1 MLGIIAVVLII
12 GISVFSL
19 HSMDEGSRKVFLTKW
34 RYPIRGA
41 AAMLLSAGGYF
52 SYDEYVYQAER
63 AEQHAE
69 VLAKDSA
76 EVAKVRA
83 TLIKALA
90 RHGFKPHPKTLFAT
104 GRSDIETL
112 KTADPESDDTASKT
126 ALYEHMEPSDTKVF
140 QSGDF
145 IPAVSVSTVLPGDS
159 VAFYCTYH
167 IKHKER
173 GLFGGSYD
181 GSRSLTVGGQLIEF
195 SVAGSVY
202 DVESFI
208 MSQAKSNGFVT
219 DTDQQTRFLNEGVMF
234 RNGEFMSLTTSD
246 SSSSSVIADGIVS
259 VNICFGKITD

>member
-19 HSMDEGSRKVFLTKW
+19 HSMDEGSRRVFLTKW

-41 AAMLLSAGGYF
+41 AAMLLSTGGYF
-52 SYDEYVYQAER
+52 SYEEYVYQAER

-90 RHGFKPHPKTLFAT
+90 QHGLKPHPKTLFAT
-104 GRSDIETL
+104 GRSDVDTL
-112 KTADPESDDTASKT
+112 KIDDPESDDTASKT
-126 ALYEHMEPSDTKVF
+126 ALYEFMEPSGTKVF

-145 IPAVSVSTVLPGDS
+145 IPDVSVSNVLPGSDS
-159 VAFYCTYH
+159 SIYCSYS
-167 IKHKER
+167 IKYKER
-173 GLFGGSYD
+173 DYFGGSYD
-181 GSRSLTVGGQLIEF
+181 TSRRLRVGGQLIQF
-195 SVAGSVY
+195 SVAG
-202 DVESFI
+202 DVDEVENFI
-208 MSQAKSNGFVT
+208 VSQARTNGFVA
-219 DTDQQTRFLNEGVMF
+219 DTDEETQSQNDDVMF
-234 RNGEFMSLTTSD
+234 RDGEFMSLTISD

-259 VNICFGKITD
+259 VDICFGKITG